1 VLGTAAS
8 RAMQGLAQHD
18 GVSLID
24 EPSPSAIAEAV
35 NTIASR
41 PRPPAVIP
49 DWGAATRTFLAGLR

>member
-1 VLGTAAS
+1 
-8 RAMQGLAQHD
+8 MQGLAQHD